1 MTIYAIVGIS
11 IISVF
16 FVLDIVLLAINVKE
30 LSQKTIHGL
39 GNWRGTAQVLSL
51 LICLAGLKDIGFNP
65 NYQTLTNVLLY
76 LGVVLMFSAYSFWL
90 NYEKIIVGEAGFYY
104 RRKGRMVWMDFKDI
118 GNVIYDHPP
127 GYIPFLEVYDSKN
140 NILTH
145 IHWPNHVEYFL
156 SAKDDYFKNHPVAEC
171 PPQFV
176 AEKNPSLFSNFL
188 LLFSV
193 IAFYDIMA
201 IAIAPIAWMEY
212 TEVDPLIFW
221 TSISLVIAALTGL
234 SVALA
239 VFLAKFFYQ
248 DYIEFD
254 GETLFFGRKKH
265 QPYKVEDLLYDIKV
279 HKKSKRK
286 KITIRDKKTDALLF
300 KAQGMTISNSHLLI
314 KLLQSSSLNQH

>member
-16 FVLDIVLLAINVKE
+16 FILNIVLFAINIKE

-39 GNWRGTAQVLSL
+39 GKWRGTILSLSL
-51 LICLAGLKDIGFNP
+51 LLCLTYSKDLVFDSN
-65 NYQTLTNVLLY
+65 NQTLTIVLLNM
-76 LGVVLMFSAYSFWL
+76 GTVLMMHICTFL
-90 NYEKIIVGEAGFYY
+90 VNYEKIIVKEAGFYY

-145 IHWPNHVEYFL
+145 IHWPDHVEYFL
-156 SAKDDYFKNHPVAEC
+156 SAKDDYFKNHPAAEC

-176 AEKNPSLFSNFL
+176 AKKTPHFFFHFL

-193 IAFYDIMA
+193 IAFYDIMV
-201 IAIAPIAWMEY
+201 IAIAPIAWVEY

-221 TSISLVIAALTGL
+221 TSISLVIATLTGL

-239 VFLAKFFYQ
+239 VFLTKFFYQ

-254 GETLFFGRKKH
+254 GETLFFGRKKR
-265 QPYKVEDLLYDIKV
+265 QPYKVEDLSYDIKI

-286 KITIRDKKTDALLF
+286 KITIRDKKTDTLLF
-300 KAQGMTISNSHLLI
+300 KALDMNISNSHLLI